1 MKRRDIVSVIRD
13 PKWKKLRVLFTNEV
27 LKDVTKIIS
36 SDEVQNVCDEVGIST
51 KGYNALYQLLKDTL
65 RTHGITK
72 SIFPAPKTL
81 RFAKRT
87 CNDELKHKIG
97 EFMCVND
104 TLTIAAWGKNR
115 GKDGNIAF
123 VYNEFNNIFVDLQRL
138 QRAMILFYGLPHQCK

>member
-72 SIFPAPKTL
+72 SIFPPPRNCDSQK
-81 RFAKRT
+81 
-87 CNDELKHKIG
+87 EH
-97 EFMCVND
+97 
-104 TLTIAAWGKNR
+104 
-115 GKDGNIAF
+115 
-123 VYNEFNNIFVDLQRL
+123 
-138 QRAMILFYGLPHQCK
+138 AMMS